1 MGHPGSLPVRVN
13 LSEAEVFCTPKQVV
27 GMLCCFVPRA
37 CLASASVGPF
47 EGGMLPSMWGM
58 KQQPG
63 LEAVLHRAALNPS
76 SWQREGLCLSACLS
90 VLHTQSHAVLAVGG
104 GRVGAAGMD
113 TCGPPF
119 KHLGKL
125 SCDPCSR

>member
-37 CLASASVGPF
+37 CLASASVGLF
-47 EGGMLPSMWGM
+47 EGGMLPSKWGM

-76 SWQREGLCLSACLS
+76 SWQREGLCLPVCLS
-90 VLHTQSHAVLAVGG
+90 CTRRAMQCWLWVGEELVLQGWIP
-104 GRVGAAGMD
+104 AG
-113 TCGPPF
+113 P
-119 KHLGKL
+119 HL
-125 SCDPCSR
+125 ST

>member
-47 EGGMLPSMWGM
+47 EGGMLLSM
-58 KQQPG
+58 
-63 LEAVLHRAALNPS
+63 
-76 SWQREGLCLSACLS
+76 
-90 VLHTQSHAVLAVGG
+90 
-104 GRVGAAGMD
+104 
-113 TCGPPF
+113 
-119 KHLGKL
+119 
-125 SCDPCSR
+125 